1 MKGKILV
8 FYCNW
13 GVAKDEHGYYIPS
26 LHNSYIKQASKIYEK
41 VILIS
46 KQTDKTK
53 KTSEE
58 IDSNVEVHM
67 LPKMSSYQHSL
78 LNFPKIL
85 KVIYNVSKAYPQ
97 AHYYIRCPEP
107 FNWLF
112 AIFLKNSTHL
122 VYHFMSNPIEAIN
135 NNQSDSSIVKILKKV
150 MYYPELLLSCLAGR
164 RNKIS
169 CNGKGLKMELSKFV
183 GKDSAV
189 LHESTIQPSDII
201 CSESIAHSESNERPI
216 KLFYVGYLRAAK
228 GLNYLIE
235 AISDKKIKDRVTLT
249 LAGDGEYYEEL
260 NRLIV
265 KHELSGKVE
274 FLGHIESVEVLTY
287 HYKQS
292 DIFVFPSLS
301 EGSPRVVVEAMARGL
316 PVIATDT
323 GNTKYLLE
331 NDRGICV
338 PTSNSRE
345 ITNAILKLIDDENIR
360 NKYVIN
366 GIKFAHLNT
375 LESFFESFYSLADGK

>member
-1 MKGKILV
+1 MKGKVLV

-13 GVAKDEHGYYIPS
+13 GIAKGEHGYYIPS
-26 LHNSYIKQASKIYEK
+26 LHNSYIKQASKLYEK

-46 KQTDKTK
+46 KQTDKTT
-53 KTSEE
+53 KTSEK
-58 IDSNVEVHM
+58 IDSNIEVYT

-78 LNFPKIL
+78 VNLPEIL
-85 KVIYNVSKAYPQ
+85 KVTHKVSRKYPQ
-97 AHYYIRCPEP
+97 AHYYIRSPEP

-112 AIFLKNSTHL
+112 AIFLRDNTHL

-135 NNQSDSSIVKILKKV
+135 NNQSDSSMVKILKKF

-201 CSESIAHSESNERPI
+201 NSESIIHSESNDRPI

-235 AISDKKIKDRVTLT
+235 AISDKEIKDRVTLT
-249 LAGDGEYYEEL
+249 LAGDGEYFEEL
-260 NRLIV
+260 NRLII
-265 KHELSGKVE
+265 KHELTDKVE
-274 FLGHIESVEVLTY
+274 FLGHVESVEVLTY
-287 HYKQS
+287 HYKES

-338 PTSNSRE
+338 PTNNSKE
-345 ITNAILKLIDDENIR
+345 ITNAILKLIDDENLR
-360 NKYVIN
+360 SKYAIN
-366 GIKFAHLNT
+366 GIKFAQLNT

>member
-1 MKGKILV
+1 MKGKVLV

-26 LHNSYIKQASKIYEK
+26 LHNSYIKQASKLYEK

-46 KQTDKTK
+46 KKTDKTS

-67 LPKMSSYQHSL
+67 LPKMSSYQYSL
-78 LNFPKIL
+78 INFPQIL
-85 KVIYNVSKAYPQ
+85 KVIYKVSKAYPQ
-97 AHYYIRCPEP
+97 SHYYIRSPEP

-112 AIFLKNSTHL
+112 AIFLKNNTHL

-135 NNQSDSSIVKILKKV
+135 NNQSDSSIVKIFKKFI
-150 MYYPELLLSCLAGR
+150 YYPELLLTCFAGR

-169 CNGKGLKMELSKFV
+169 CNGKGLKKELSRFV

-189 LHESTIQPSDII
+189 LHESTIQASDII
-201 CSESIAHSESNERPI
+201 CSESIVLSKSNDRPI

-228 GLNYLIE
+228 GLNFLIE

-249 LAGDGEYYEEL
+249 LAGDGDYYEEL
-260 NRLIV
+260 NRLII
-265 KHELSGKVE
+265 KHELSDQVE
-274 FLGHIESVEVLTY
+274 FLGHVESVGVLTEQY
-287 HYKQS
+287 RKS

-338 PTSNSRE
+338 PTNNSRE
-345 ITNAILKLIDDENIR
+345 ITNAILKLIDDENMR
-360 NKYVIN
+360 SKYAIN

-375 LESFFESFYSLADGK
+375 LESFFECFYSLADGK